1 MSLVRYT
8 APMVNERPRRNENP
22 KELAH
27 RIAKGYKGVITDKE
41 KLEAQKAAQGR
52 FGRIKNFSMNRAAQ
66 APIDSKRDKLGAEL
80 SEDGNAKWKTI
91 TKLANE
97 ENEQL
102 KKAREA
108 LKTYAQRF
116 HVEVGEPG
124 FKPDPGVARFNVDP
138 NTNDLRRS
146 VLEAIA
152 MESSENPDILKPRGG
167 FEPDNAV
174 ALSKEAKSPFVLLL
188 QDLSK
193 VDKGSGGMQGE
204 AKSYS
209 FPLTPEI
216 ISVVAG
222 EYLLTQPASED
233 YEPSVP
239 LQIERFAPGGTG
251 SAYRFSLFRYN

>member
-1 MSLVRYT
+1 
-8 APMVNERPRRNENP
+8 MVSERPRRNENP

-27 RIAKGYKGVITDKE
+27 RIAKGYKDVIAGKE
-41 KLEAQKAAQGR
+41 KLEAQKTAQGR
-52 FGRIKNFSMNRAAQ
+52 LGRIANFSANKAAQ
-66 APIDSKRDKLGAEL
+66 APIDSKRDTLDAEL
-80 SEDGNAKWKTI
+80 SGDDNKKWKVI
-91 TKLANE
+91 EKLANE
-97 ENEQL
+97 ENTQL
-102 KKAREA
+102 KNAKEA
-108 LKTYAQRF
+108 LAAYALRF
-116 HVEVGEPG
+116 GVQVGVPS
-124 FKPDPGVARFNVDP
+124 FKPDPGAARFNVNP

-193 VDKGSGGMQGE
+193 VDKGRGGMQGE

-216 ISVVAG
+216 VSVVAG
-222 EYLLTQPASED
+222 EHLLTQPASDD

-239 LQIERFAPGGTG
+239 LQVERFAPNGAG